1 MNNLLDNIILDD
13 DLLSSNDETIKEII
27 IDDKYEKNIIIDIS
41 EQINRKIYN
50 NMILVNIILFH
61 ILIIIFSCVYITNN
75 LNTLSY
81 LSIML
86 SIIIIYLTSL
96 YFLYNR
102 IIEYISMNNTL
113 LKIKSLIDYCYNKY
127 NHKKNKSR
135 F

>member
-1 MNNLLDNIILDD
+1 MNNLLDDIILDN
-13 DLLSSNDETIKEII
+13 DLLSSNNETIKEII

-41 EQINRKIYN
+41 EQINIKIYN

-61 ILIIIFSCVYITNN
+61 ILILIFSCVYITNN

-81 LSIML
+81 LGIML

-102 IIEYISMNNTL
+102 IIEYISINNTL
-113 LKIKSLIDYCYNKY
+113 LKIKSLIDYYYYKY
-127 NHKKNKSR
+127 NHKINKSR
-135 F
+135 V